1 MTGVGVV
8 DVVVNGAVAVATG
21 VFVGVAVEGA
31 VVAAKMF
38 TEISLQLPA
47 ITLKGLLYDH
57 VTR

>member
-1 MTGVGVV
+1 MG
-8 DVVVNGAVAVATG
+8 VAVVTG
-21 VFVGVAVEGA
+21 VFVDVAVDGA

-47 ITLKGLLYDH
+47 IILKGLLYDH